1 LEENNSSRLRSSLSP
16 EKRGKLAQS
25 LSAARPPSC
34 LCGVTPRQ
42 AAKPEKTVEKLPDQ
56 LPTQLPEQLPE
67 KLPTVDAEEACN
79 SEKSALVTTDAQL
92 EEQSLE
98 ETMIVETAWYE
109 DLAKKDNEQNLAE
122 IVAQDSTVEESEASP
137 EKVQALSSN
146 ILASKMQK
154 VGSADSKPKSFFLLE
169 SWQAATCCVRGRGP
183 ADD

>member
-1 LEENNSSRLRSSLSP
+1 MGEEQSLEENNSSRLRSSLSP
-16 EKRGKLAQS
+16 EKRGKLARS
-25 LSAARPPSC
+25 LSTARPPSC

-42 AAKPEKTVEKLPDQ
+42 AAKPEKTVEKLP
-56 LPTQLPEQLPE
+56 E
-67 KLPTVDAEEACN
+67 KLPTVDAEEASN

-98 ETMIVETAWYE
+98 GTMIVETAWDE

-169 SWQAATCCVRGRGP
+169 SWQVATCCVRGRGP

>member
-1 LEENNSSRLRSSLSP
+1 MGEEQSLEENNSSRLRSSLSP
-16 EKRGKLAQS
+16 EKRGKLARS
-25 LSAARPPSC
+25 LSTARPPSC

-42 AAKPEKTVEKLPDQ
+42 AAKPEKTVEKLP
-56 LPTQLPEQLPE
+56 EQLPK
-67 KLPTVDAEEACN
+67 KLPTVDAEEASN

-169 SWQAATCCVRGRGP
+169 SWQVATCCVRGRGP

>member
-1 LEENNSSRLRSSLSP
+1 MGEEQSLEENNSSRLRSSLSP
-16 EKRGKLAQS
+16 EKRGKLARS
-25 LSAARPPSC
+25 LSTARPPSC

-42 AAKPEKTVEKLPDQ
+42 AAKPEKTVEKLPEQLPKQ
-56 LPTQLPEQLPE
+56 LPT
-67 KLPTVDAEEACN
+67 VSAEEASN

-169 SWQAATCCVRGRGP
+169 SWQVATCCVRGRGP

>member
-1 LEENNSSRLRSSLSP
+1 MPRSDSHLNTELQQTNCNEAELAGCDGDEVPGDVVKENNSSRLRSSLSP

-56 LPTQLPEQLPE
+56 LPKQPPEQLPE

-122 IVAQDSTVEESEASP
+122 IVAQDSTVEE
-137 EKVQALSSN
+137 
-146 ILASKMQK
+146 
-154 VGSADSKPKSFFLLE
+154 
-169 SWQAATCCVRGRGP
+169 
-183 ADD
+183 